1 MAGARFL
8 PRWAVA
14 DVAGAVVVVDVL
26 RAFTTAA
33 YALAG
38 GARHIVLVRLTTA
51 DPMRILRNQTHC
63 SLTCV
68 WRPGTRIGSCVIKR
82 RRRGDRPNC
91 RSGPRARAAGLR
103 MEIRRH
109 HDRAST
115 KLAPWNESRMSS
127 SRNV

>member
-1 MAGARFL
+1 MAGAQFL

-14 DVAGAVVVVDVL
+14 DVVGAVVVVDVL

-91 RSGPRARAAGLR
+91 RSGLRVAPR

-109 HDRAST
+109 HDCAST